1 MRKPCAAAAGTKPSK
16 PRSTI
21 ACRVV
26 IENRLTNRFWSGSVV
41 APTPEIIRASLRRRL
56 LPAAVPR
63 LEQPARHRLGRWRR
77 GPPTLIGKITP
88 PGGPPPAA
96 AIAARAVI
104 IRTLIG
110 GRVGAYGVGVR
121 ARDDLI

>member
-21 ACRVV
+21 ACCVV
-26 IENRLTNRFWSGSVV
+26 IENRLANRFWLESVV
-41 APTPEIIRASLRRRL
+41 APTPEGIRASLRRRL
-56 LPAAVPR
+56 LAAAVPR
-63 LEQPARHRLGRWRR
+63 LEQPARQWLRRR
-77 GPPTLIGKITP
+77 GLRRCRPPTLIGIISP
-88 PGGPPPAA
+88 PGGPTAVA

-110 GRVGAYGVGVR
+110 VRVGAHG
-121 ARDDLI
+121 